1 MNKSEEIKEIL
12 VEYPQYQA
20 LFVRGYL
27 ITNDDFSNLN
37 SYPFYGYWNHS
48 ELGKL
53 EDGMYLIFITIVNRI
68 FIYKEGDIIAAIIGH
83 AYNPFDMKYDEVE
96 ILKDCIAEFK
106 KVEKLFEKVSE
117 LTGIHLI
124 VLNDRGN

>member
-12 VEYPQYQA
+12 VEYPQYQEA

-53 EDGMYLIFITIVNRI
+53 EDGNVLNIYYHSKQDF

-106 KVEKLFEKVSE
+106 KGRKAF
-117 LTGIHLI
+117 
-124 VLNDRGN
+124 